1 MPDPAHL
8 AVFASGGGTNLQSLI
23 DHFGSD
29 GSDAASV
36 ELVVASRARIGAIE
50 RAAAAGIDAVVL
62 DARTLAPG
70 DLAVR
75 MLAALEEHA
84 IDIVI
89 LAGYLQLVPA
99 EVVARYRGRMINI
112 HPALLPAFGGRGMY
126 GQRVHQAVL
135 DSGARVSG
143 ATVHLVDERYDEG
156 AILAQWPV
164 PVLPGDTP
172 QTLAARV
179 LRVEH
184 ALLPAAVESL
194 AAEPSDSDR
203 AASPELAGDPAFQL
217 TSGRPPAPDD
227 VLRLIAPARH
237 LPADR

>member
-1 MPDPAHL
+1 MPDPARL
-8 AVFASGGGTNLQSLI
+8 AVLASGGGTNLQSLI
-23 DHFGSD
+23 DHFGPD

-36 ELVVASRARIGAIE
+36 ELVVASRAGIGAIA
-50 RAAAAGIDAVVL
+50 RAAAAGIQSVVL
-62 DARTLAPG
+62 DARALPPG
-70 DLAVR
+70 ELTGM
-75 MLAALEEHA
+75 MLAALEEQA
-84 IDIVI
+84 IDIVV

-99 EVVARYRGRMINI
+99 EVVARYRGRMLNI
-112 HPALLPAFGGRGMY
+112 HPALLPAFGGHGMY
-126 GQRVHQAVL
+126 GLRVHRAVL

-143 ATVHLVDERYDEG
+143 ATVHVVDERYDEG

-194 AAEPSDSDR
+194 AAGLRDSDP
-203 AASPELAGDPAFQL
+203 AVPPTLSGEPAFQL
-217 TSGRPPAPDD
+217 TSGRAPAPAD
-227 VLRLIAPARH
+227 VLRLIAPARRR
-237 LPADR
+237 PADR